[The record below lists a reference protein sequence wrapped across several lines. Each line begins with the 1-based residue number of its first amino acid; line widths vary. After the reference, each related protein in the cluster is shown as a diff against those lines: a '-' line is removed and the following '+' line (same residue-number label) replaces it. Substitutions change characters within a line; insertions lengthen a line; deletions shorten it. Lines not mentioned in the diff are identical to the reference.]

1 MDKLPVSVL
10 IPVRNEE
17 QNLHR
22 CLQAIEWADELVVV
36 DSQSTDRTVE
46 IAKSFGAVVIQFQY
60 AGGWPKKRQWA
71 LDTFP
76 FRNEWV
82 LLLDA
87 DEIILVTLRHEIAN
101 AIRSTQ
107 VNGYYVRLQIYFLGR
122 QLKYG
127 GTQFWKL
134 CLFRRGKGRFERR
147 LEAHDHSMGDMEVHE
162 HVIVDGLVERLT
174 EPIRH
179 ENLNSLDRYIA
190 KHNEYSNWEAR
201 MLLDG
206 GGQGGLPP
214 SLFGAQAQ
222 RRRWL
227 KARLYQI
234 PGVSVLIFVYRYL
247 FRLGFLDGVPGLIYC
262 GLHAIQMFHAK
273 AKIYERRLQHVRPD

>member
-17 QNLHR
+17 RNLPR
-22 CLQAIEWADELVVV
+22 CLQALSWADEIIVV

-46 IAKSFGAVVIQFQY
+46 IAKSHGATVLQFHY

-71 LDTFP
+71 LDIYP
-76 FRNEWV
+76 FRNAWI

-87 DEIILVTLRHEIAN
+87 DEIILLPLRREMAK
-101 AIRSTQ
+101 AIQSAQ
-107 VNGYYVRLQIYFLGR
+107 VNGYYLRLQIYFLGR
-122 QLKYG
+122 QLRYG
-127 GTQFWKL
+127 DTQLWKL

-147 LEAHDHSMGDMEVHE
+147 LEAHDPSMGDMEVHE
-162 HVIVDGLVERLT
+162 HVIVDGRVERLK
-174 EPIRH
+174 EPVRH

-206 GGQGGLPP
+206 GEQGGLPP
-214 SLFGAQAQ
+214 SLFGVQDQ

-227 KARLYQI
+227 KARLYRV
-234 PGVSVLIFVYRYL
+234 PGVSFLIFVYRYL
-247 FRLGFLDGVPGLIYC
+247 FCLGFLDGVPGLIYC
-262 GLHAIQMFHAK
+262 GLQGVQMFHTK
-273 AKIYERRLQHVRPD
+273 SKIYEKRLKYCGLE